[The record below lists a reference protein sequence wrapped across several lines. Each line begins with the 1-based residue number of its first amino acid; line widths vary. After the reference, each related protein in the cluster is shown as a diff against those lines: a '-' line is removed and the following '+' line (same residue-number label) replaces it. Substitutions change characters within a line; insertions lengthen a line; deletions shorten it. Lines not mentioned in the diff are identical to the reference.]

1 MENGTSGT
9 AVDRPAGGSSK
20 RLSVLFGAC
29 ALQVSSRIHAYSFR
43 RHPGG
48 QARPGVQA
56 LLGQYLLTMVVLL
69 PLCGAAAG
77 LSYLG
82 SRL

>member
-1 MENGTSGT
+1 MLSALLWTGLPAAVASGC
-9 AVDRPAGGSSK
+9 
-20 RLSVLFGAC
+20 LCFFGAC

-43 RHPGG
+43 KHPGG

-82 SRL
+82 SCL

>member
-1 MENGTSGT
+1 M
-9 AVDRPAGGSSK
+9 
-20 RLSVLFGAC
+20 
-29 ALQVSSRIHAYSFR
+29 QVSSPIHAYYFR
-43 RHPGG
+43 KHPGG

>member
-1 MENGTSGT
+1 M
-9 AVDRPAGGSSK
+9 DRLTGGSSK
-20 RLSVLFGAC
+20 RLSVLFRGLRFAG
-29 ALQVSSRIHAYSFR
+29 QQPIHAYSFR
-43 RHPGG
+43 KHPGG

>member
-1 MENGTSGT
+1 MNAPASGPPLWQLLLAT
-9 AVDRPAGGSSK
+9 AGALRAVREGASTTPA
-20 RLSVLFGAC
+20 LASVPVPL
-29 ALQVSSRIHAYSFR
+29 
-43 RHPGG
+43 
-48 QARPGVQA
+48 RPGVQA